1 MCSRSLPPE
10 VNCSD
15 WRNKVDNM
23 NDKSKQAIF
32 NLPNTLTL
40 FRIACIPLLVILLF
54 FPRKT
59 TSFLAALVFALASI
73 SDLLDGFIARRRQLV
88 TTLGKFLDPLAD
100 KLVVSA
106 ALIMLIPLGRVPAW
120 MVVVIVGRELAITGL
135 RTVAGSEGKVISAD
149 YLGKQKMVFQI
160 VAILGLLLHY
170 EYYGVNFHAVGMFFM
185 WLAVVMTL
193 WSGFNYFRNFWHML
207 EEKEAD
213 QSHSD

>member
-1 MCSRSLPPE
+1 
-10 VNCSD
+10 
-15 WRNKVDNM
+15 M
-23 NDKSKQAIF
+23 NDEGKQAIF

-40 FRIACIPLLVILLF
+40 FRIACIPLLVVLLF
-54 FPRKT
+54 FPNKT
-59 TSFLAALVFALASI
+59 TSFLAALVFTLASI
-73 SDLLDGFIARRRQLV
+73 SDLLDGFFARRRQLV

-106 ALIMLIPLGRVPAW
+106 ALIMLVPLGRVPAW

-135 RTVAGSEGKVISAD
+135 RTVAVSEGKVISAD

-193 WSGFNYFRNFWHML
+193 WSGFNYFRNFWHVL
-207 EEKEAD
+207 EENESN

>member
-1 MCSRSLPPE
+1 
-10 VNCSD
+10 
-15 WRNKVDNM
+15 M
-23 NDKSKQAIF
+23 NDEGKQAIF

-40 FRIACIPLLVILLF
+40 FRIACIPLLVVLLF
-54 FPRKT
+54 FPNKT

-73 SDLLDGFIARRRQLV
+73 SDLLDGFFARRRQLV

-106 ALIMLIPLGRVPAW
+106 ALIMLVPLGRVPAW

-135 RTVAGSEGKVISAD
+135 RTVAVSEGKVISAD

-185 WLAVVMTL
+185 WLAVIMTL
-193 WSGFNYFRNFWHML
+193 WSGFNYFRNFWHVL
-207 EEKEAD
+207 EENDSNSAD
-213 QSHSD
+213 SQQKDDL